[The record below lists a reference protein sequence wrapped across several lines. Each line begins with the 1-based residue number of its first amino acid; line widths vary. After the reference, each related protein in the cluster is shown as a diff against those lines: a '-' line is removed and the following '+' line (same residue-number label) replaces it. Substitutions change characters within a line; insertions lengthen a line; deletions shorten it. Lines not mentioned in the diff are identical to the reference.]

1 VLKSKNINT
10 LKSERQLCFPNVN
23 SMMKLSLGL
32 IFFTVLSTALVY
44 GQTSSENILTIDIV
58 ENAHLHSNG
67 MYFNNPMISVD
78 TGSSILI
85 QNNDVVS
92 HKFISGSSNHNSVG
106 TSPNYDVYLIC
117 ELGEE
122 VKPDVAKGGG
132 FDDICDFTKDNR
144 INTIDIL
151 PGESLS
157 LSMNDVGTYRIID
170 FDYPWMEIIV
180 YSFPKTQ
187 TESIDDKSVSN
198 ESVTLPTS
206 PISKSIQN
214 ISVNVNG
221 VFFNVPYTA
230 TGMTISKIESDIES
244 MSLIFSVI
252 VTDSTG
258 KLNVQFDRIF
268 FDSIYNGV
276 DDSFFVLSDGDETLS
291 RETKTNSQSRTLSI
305 DVPSGTEELEVI
317 GSIFDSSKVIETPV
331 IETPVIET
339 PVIETPVIETPV
351 IETPVIETPVIE
363 TLPANQCGPGTVLE
377 GDACVLD
384 QRCGPGTVL
393 EGDVCILDSTTP
405 SSTTPSSTS
414 PSSGISKEL
423 ITSFTV
429 AFVIAGIIGIIL
441 ALISKANKN

>member
-1 VLKSKNINT
+1 MLKSKNINT

-339 PVIETPVIETPV
+339 
-351 IETPVIETPVIE
+351 
-363 TLPANQCGPGTVLE
+363 LPANQCGPGTVLE